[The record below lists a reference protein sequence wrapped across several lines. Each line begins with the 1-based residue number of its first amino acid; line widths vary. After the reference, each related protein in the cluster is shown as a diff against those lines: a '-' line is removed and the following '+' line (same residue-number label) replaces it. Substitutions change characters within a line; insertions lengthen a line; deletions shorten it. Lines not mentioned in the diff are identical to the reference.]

1 MDHVAARAAFEKA
14 LATHSPGF
22 GTFFLARLLDLDI
35 AYGEDT
41 CTVKMPVLDFM
52 YNPQGSLHGGL
63 IATVMDISMGHLL
76 THAVGAGM
84 TLEMRTQFLRPART
98 GTIRAEGRFLK
109 KGRSINF
116 LESRLYDAEG
126 RDMAAASSTWQLL

>member
-1 MDHVAARAAFEKA
+1 MDHDAARAAFDSA

-22 GTFFLARLLDLDI
+22 GTFFLARLLNLDI
-35 AYGEDT
+35 TYGEDT
-41 CTVKMPVLDFM
+41 CTVKMPIQDFM
-52 YNPQGSLHGGL
+52 YNPQGSLHGGI

-76 THAVGAGM
+76 TQAVGTGM

-98 GTIRAEGRFLK
+98 GTIRAEATFLK

-116 LESRLYDAEG
+116 LESRLFDAEG
-126 RDMAAASSTWQLL
+126 KEMAAASSTWQLL

>member
-1 MDHVAARAAFEKA
+1 MDHDAARQAFEHA

-22 GTFFLARLLDLDI
+22 GTFFLARLLNLDI
-35 AYGEDT
+35 TYGEDT
-41 CTVKMPVLDFM
+41 CTVQMPIQDFM

-63 IATVMDISMGHLL
+63 IGTVMDISMGHLL
-76 THAVGAGM
+76 THAVGTGM

-98 GTIRAEGRFLK
+98 GTIRAEATFLK

-116 LESRLYDAEG
+116 LESRLFDAEG
-126 RDMAAASSTWQLL
+126 KEMAAASSTWQLL

>member
-1 MDHVAARAAFEKA
+1 MDHDAARAAFDSA

-22 GTFFLARLLDLDI
+22 GTFFLARLLNLDI
-35 AYGEDT
+35 TYGEDT
-41 CTVKMPVLDFM
+41 CTVKMPIQDFM
-52 YNPQGSLHGGL
+52 YNPQGSLHGGI

-76 THAVGAGM
+76 TQAVGTGM

-98 GTIRAEGRFLK
+98 GTIRAEAKFLK

-116 LESRLYDAEG
+116 LESRLFDAEG
-126 RDMAAASSTWQLL
+126 KEMAAASSTWQLL